1 MKILFALLLSVLVL
15 SPAAAQRRDTS
26 WTAAEAAPLAD
37 TAAAPAKRLAAPLRI
52 FNRTMNGVL
61 GLALLGSVGAFT
73 GYQLT
78 NSTEGGDDPGL
89 SGLLFG
95 AIVGGATGAA
105 LGAALPEHGARCS
118 YRTRAAKGLLGAFAA
133 TGIYVAAGAGGAGE
147 VALTFPVGIP
157 LGAAVMAD
165 C

>member
-1 MKILFALLLSVLVL
+1 MKTLFALLLCILAV

-26 WTAAEAAPLAD
+26 WTAAPVPD
-37 TAAAPAKRLAAPLRI
+37 TAAAPARRLPAPQRI

-61 GLALLGSVGAFT
+61 GLALLGSVGGFT

-78 NSTEGGDDPGL
+78 KGEGGEDPGL
-89 SGLLFG
+89 SGLLL
-95 AIVGGATGAA
+95 GGVIGGVTGGA
-105 LGAALPEHGARCS
+105 LGAALPEHGARCP
-118 YRTRAAKGLLGAFAA
+118 YRTRAARGLLGAFAA
-133 TGIYVAAGAGGAGE
+133 TGIYIAAGAGGAGR
-147 VALTFPVGIP
+147 VVVTFPVGIP